1 MAKKINKKKIVGT
14 CPVGINKTRCPS
26 IKATRQIRVRL
37 LASQREKVVNVEQ
50 VQKLRAAL
58 KERKKRGIAIDCD
71 TCSFNTAAKTAAA
84 AS

>member
-1 MAKKINKKKIVGT
+1 MAKRINKKKIVGT

-37 LASQREKVVNVEQ
+37 MASQKEKVVNVEL

-58 KERKKRGIAIDCD
+58 KERKNRGIAVDCN
-71 TCSFNTAAKTAAA
+71 TCGFNAAAKTAAT